1 VVLKGMIRTIGI
13 TDTTFRDAHQSLM
26 STRMKTEDILAIA
39 SKVDDI
45 GFHSAEVW
53 GGATFDSA
61 IRFLNEDPW
70 ERLEKI
76 KDIMPKTPL
85 QMLLRGQSLVG
96 YRAYSDDVVDQ
107 FISSAAVSGID
118 IFRVFDAL
126 NDEFNLTRAAEA
138 VKKSGKHLQMTL
150 VYSVSDDDGLNGNIY
165 NLDYYLVKAESFQ
178 KMGADSLCIKDMA
191 GLLSP
196 YDAYQLV
203 SHLKSNLDIPIQLH
217 SHCTSGMAPIT
228 YLKAIEAGID
238 IIDTAIS
245 PLSMGTSQPSVESIV
260 ASLRNSEYQFS
271 VNHKLFIEFSDYIES
286 ILPKYEKYFNN
297 QISSRVD
304 AGVLSHQI
312 PGGMISNLV
321 SQLSEMNEL
330 DKLPEVLKEI
340 PNVRKLLGYPALVT
354 PISQMVAAQSVNNV
368 VFGKDKLINSQVK
381 DYVYG
386 LYGRSPVP
394 VDSKYTSIALKDY
407 PQGEKPISSRPAD
420 LLSPELDQ
428 AAEEI
433 KDLSSDIK
441 DILIHALFPNI
452 SKNFLRIK
460 FGHIKVE
467 SESSGKIVKESGS
480 NSSIPI
486 ELKQTDLNS
495 DEIPVRSDAIR
506 SFNVF
511 VEDQYFKVDVDPINK
526 NFKSI
531 KKLEEVKSS
540 KSQNTDSKANESS
553 GNIFIAPMSGTF
565 LRYEVKVGQEIKSGD
580 YLLVIESMKMENSIP
595 AVTDNIVSELLLNP
609 GDSINK
615 GDVLI
620 RWA

>member
-1 VVLKGMIRTIGI
+1 MIRKIGI

-76 KDIMPKTPL
+76 KALMPKSPL

-107 FISSAAVSGID
+107 FISSAASTGID

-165 NLDYYLVKAESFQ
+165 NLDYYLEKAKSFQ
-178 KMGADSLCIKDMA
+178 KMNADSLCIKDMA

-196 YDAYQLV
+196 YDAYELV
-203 SHLKSNLDIPIQLH
+203 SHLKSNVDIPIQLH

-228 YLKAIEAGID
+228 YLKAIEAGVD
-238 IIDTAIS
+238 VIDTAIS
-245 PLSMGTSQPSVESIV
+245 PLSMGTSQPALESIV
-260 ASLRNSEYQFS
+260 ASLRNSEYEFS
-271 VNHKLFIEFSDYIES
+271 VNDKLFNEFSDYIES
-286 ILPKYEKYFNN
+286 ILPKYEKYFSN

-330 DKLPEVLKEI
+330 DKLPKVLKEI

-386 LYGRSPVP
+386 LYGRPPAP
-394 VDSKYTSIALKDY
+394 VDSKYISIALKDY
-407 PQGEKPISSRPAD
+407 PQGNNPISSRPAD
-420 LLSPELDQ
+420 LLAAELDQ

-433 KDLSSDIK
+433 KDLSSDVK
-441 DILIHALFPNI
+441 DILIHTLFPNI
-452 SKNFLRIK
+452 SRKFLDIK
-460 FGHIKVE
+460 FGHIQVE
-467 SESSGKIVKESGS
+467 SEDSDNTEKK
-480 NSSIPI
+480 
-486 ELKQTDLNS
+486 TDANDSVAVEPNKNNLNS
-495 DEIPVRSDAIR
+495 DEIPTRSDQIR

-531 KKLEEVKSS
+531 EKFEQPNSGKPKNKAVKSNRA
-540 KSQNTDSKANESS
+540 KENTL
-553 GNIFIAPMSGTF
+553 IAPMAGTF
-565 LRYEVKVGQEIKSGD
+565 LRYEVEVGQEIKSGD
-580 YLLVIESMKMENSIP
+580 SVLVIESMKMENSIP
-595 AVTDNIVSELLLNP
+595 ALADSVVAELPFKP
-609 GDSINK
+609 GDAISK
-615 GDVLI
+615 GDILI
-620 RWA
+620 KWE

>member
-1 VVLKGMIRTIGI
+1 MIRKIGI

-76 KDIMPKTPL
+76 KDLMPKTPL

-107 FISSAAVSGID
+107 FISSAASTGID

-165 NLDYYLVKAESFQ
+165 NLDYYLEKAKSFQ
-178 KMGADSLCIKDMA
+178 KMSADSLCIKDMA

-196 YDAYQLV
+196 YDAYELV
-203 SHLKSNLDIPIQLH
+203 SHLKSNVDIPIQLH

-238 IIDTAIS
+238 VIDTAIS
-245 PLSMGTSQPSVESIV
+245 PLSMGTSQPALESIV
-260 ASLRNSEYQFS
+260 ASLRNSEYEFS
-271 VNHKLFIEFSDYIES
+271 VNDKLFNEFSDYIES
-286 ILPKYEKYFNN
+286 ILPKYEKYFSN

-330 DKLPEVLKEI
+330 DKLPKVLKEI

-386 LYGRSPVP
+386 LYGRPPAP
-394 VDSKYTSIALKDY
+394 VDSKYISIALKDY
-407 PQGEKPISSRPAD
+407 PQGNNPISSRPAD
-420 LLSPELDQ
+420 LLAAELDQ

-433 KDLSSDIK
+433 KDLSSDVK
-441 DILIHALFPNI
+441 DILIHTLFPNI
-452 SKNFLRIK
+452 SRKFLDIK
-460 FGHIKVE
+460 FGHIQVE
-467 SESSGKIVKESGS
+467 NEDSDNTEKKIDANDSVAVEPNK
-480 NSSIPI
+480 NN
-486 ELKQTDLNS
+486 LNS
-495 DEIPVRSDAIR
+495 DEIPTRSDQIR

-531 KKLEEVKSS
+531 EKIEQPNSGKPKNKAVKSNRA
-540 KSQNTDSKANESS
+540 KENTL
-553 GNIFIAPMSGTF
+553 IAPMAGTF
-565 LRYEVKVGQEIKSGD
+565 LRYEVEVGQEIKSGD
-580 YLLVIESMKMENSIP
+580 SVLVIESMKMENSIP
-595 AVTDNIVSELLLNP
+595 ALADSVVAELPFKP
-609 GDSINK
+609 GDAISK
-615 GDVLI
+615 GDILI
-620 RWA
+620 KWE

>member
-1 VVLKGMIRTIGI
+1 MIKKIGI

-26 STRMKTEDILAIA
+26 STRMKTEDMLGIA
-39 SKVDDI
+39 SKVDEI

-76 KDIMPKTPL
+76 KNLMPNTPL

-96 YRAYSDDVVDQ
+96 YRAYADDVVDQ
-107 FISSAAVSGID
+107 FISSSAQSGID

-138 VKKSGKHLQMTL
+138 VKNVGKHLQMTL
-150 VYSVSDDDGLNGNIY
+150 VYSVADDDGLNGKIY
-165 NLDYYLVKAESFQ
+165 NLEYYLEKAKSFQ

-196 YDAYQLV
+196 YDAFELV
-203 SHLKSNLDIPIQLH
+203 SNLKSTVDIPIQLH

-228 YLKAIEAGID
+228 YLKAIEAGVD
-238 IIDTAIS
+238 VIDTAIS
-245 PLSMGTSQPSVESIV
+245 PLSMGTSQPALESII
-260 ASLRNSEYQFS
+260 ASLRNSDYQFS
-271 VNHKLFIEFSDYIES
+271 VNPKLFIEFSDYIES
-286 ILPKYEKYFNN
+286 ILPKYEQYFNY
-297 QISSRVD
+297 QIASRVD

-330 DKLPEVLKEI
+330 DKLPKVLQEI
-340 PNVRKLLGYPALVT
+340 PKVRKILGFPALVT

-386 LYGRSPVP
+386 LYGRPPAS
-394 VDSKYTSIALKDY
+394 VDNKYISLALKDY
-407 PQGEKPISSRPAD
+407 PQGNKPISSRPAD
-420 LLSPELDQ
+420 LLSSELDQ
-428 AAEEI
+428 AADEI

-441 DILIHALFPNI
+441 DILIHVLFPTI
-452 SKNFLRIK
+452 SKNFLGIK

-467 SESSGKIVKESGS
+467 EESSNTKES
-480 NSSIPI
+480 SSSKI
-486 ELKQTDLNS
+486 EQVELNS
-495 DEIPVRSDAIR
+495 DEVPSRS
-506 SFNVF
+506 N
-511 VEDQYFKVDVDPINK
+511 
-526 NFKSI
+526 
-531 KKLEEVKSS
+531 
-540 KSQNTDSKANESS
+540 
-553 GNIFIAPMSGTF
+553 NI
-565 LRYEVKVGQEIKSGD
+565 
-580 YLLVIESMKMENSIP
+580 
-595 AVTDNIVSELLLNP
+595 
-609 GDSINK
+609 
-615 GDVLI
+615 
-620 RWA
+620 

>member
-1 VVLKGMIRTIGI
+1 MIRKIGI

-76 KDIMPKTPL
+76 KDLMPKTPL

-107 FISSAAVSGID
+107 FISSAASTGID

-165 NLDYYLVKAESFQ
+165 NLDYYLEKAKSFQ
-178 KMGADSLCIKDMA
+178 KMSADSLCIKDMA

-196 YDAYQLV
+196 YDAYELV
-203 SHLKSNLDIPIQLH
+203 SHLKSNVDIPIQLH

-238 IIDTAIS
+238 VIDTAIS
-245 PLSMGTSQPSVESIV
+245 PLSMGTSQPALESIV
-260 ASLRNSEYQFS
+260 ASLRNSEYEFS
-271 VNHKLFIEFSDYIES
+271 VNDKLFNEFSDYIES
-286 ILPKYEKYFNN
+286 ILPKYEKYFSN

-330 DKLPEVLKEI
+330 DKLPKVLKEI

-386 LYGRSPVP
+386 LYGRPPAP
-394 VDSKYTSIALKDY
+394 VDSKYISIALKDY
-407 PQGEKPISSRPAD
+407 PQGNNPISSRPAD
-420 LLSPELDQ
+420 LLSAELDQ

-433 KDLSSDIK
+433 KDLSSDVK
-441 DILIHALFPNI
+441 DILIHTLFPNI
-452 SKNFLRIK
+452 SRKFLDIK
-460 FGHIKVE
+460 FGHIQVE
-467 SESSGKIVKESGS
+467 NEDSDNTEKKIDANDSVAVEPNK
-480 NSSIPI
+480 NN
-486 ELKQTDLNS
+486 LNS
-495 DEIPVRSDAIR
+495 DEIPTRSDQIR

-531 KKLEEVKSS
+531 EKFEQPNSGKPKNKAVKSNRA
-540 KSQNTDSKANESS
+540 KENTL
-553 GNIFIAPMSGTF
+553 IAPMAGTF
-565 LRYEVKVGQEIKSGD
+565 LRYEVEVGQEIKSGD
-580 YLLVIESMKMENSIP
+580 SVLVIESMKMENSIP
-595 AVTDNIVSELLLNP
+595 ALADSVVAELPFKP
-609 GDSINK
+609 GDAISK
-615 GDVLI
+615 GDILI
-620 RWA
+620 KWE

>member
-1 VVLKGMIRTIGI
+1 MIRKIGI

-76 KDIMPKTPL
+76 KDLMPKTPL

-107 FISSAAVSGID
+107 FISSAASTGID

-165 NLDYYLVKAESFQ
+165 NLDYYLEKAKSFQ
-178 KMGADSLCIKDMA
+178 KMSADSLCIKDMA

-196 YDAYQLV
+196 YDAYELV
-203 SHLKSNLDIPIQLH
+203 SHLKSNVDIPIQLH

-228 YLKAIEAGID
+228 YLKAIEAGVD
-238 IIDTAIS
+238 VIDTAIS
-245 PLSMGTSQPSVESIV
+245 PLSMGTSQPALESIV
-260 ASLRNSEYQFS
+260 ASLRNSEYEFS
-271 VNHKLFIEFSDYIES
+271 VNDKLFNEFSDYIES
-286 ILPKYEKYFNN
+286 ILPKYEKYFSN

-330 DKLPEVLKEI
+330 DKLPKVLKEI

-386 LYGRSPVP
+386 LYGRPPAP
-394 VDSKYTSIALKDY
+394 VDSKYISIALKDY
-407 PQGEKPISSRPAD
+407 PQGNNPISSRPAD
-420 LLSPELDQ
+420 LLSAELDQ

-433 KDLSSDIK
+433 KDLSSDVK
-441 DILIHALFPNI
+441 DILIHTLFPNI
-452 SKNFLRIK
+452 SRKFLDIK
-460 FGHIKVE
+460 FGHIQVE
-467 SESSGKIVKESGS
+467 SEDSDNTEKK
-480 NSSIPI
+480 
-486 ELKQTDLNS
+486 TDANDSVAVEPNKNNLNS
-495 DEIPVRSDAIR
+495 DEIPTRSDQIR

-531 KKLEEVKSS
+531 EKFEQPNSGKPKNKAVKSNRA
-540 KSQNTDSKANESS
+540 KENTL
-553 GNIFIAPMSGTF
+553 IAPMAGTF
-565 LRYEVKVGQEIKSGD
+565 LRYEVEVGQEIKSGD
-580 YLLVIESMKMENSIP
+580 SVLVIESMKMENSIP
-595 AVTDNIVSELLLNP
+595 ALADSVVAELPFKP
-609 GDSINK
+609 GDAISK
-615 GDVLI
+615 GDILI
-620 RWA
+620 KWE

>member
-1 VVLKGMIRTIGI
+1 MIKKIGI

-26 STRMKTEDILAIA
+26 STRMKTEDMLGIA
-39 SKVDDI
+39 SKVDEI

-76 KDIMPKTPL
+76 KSLMPNTPL

-96 YRAYSDDVVDQ
+96 YRAYADDVVDQ
-107 FISSAAVSGID
+107 FISSSAQSGID

-138 VKKSGKHLQMTL
+138 VKNVGKHLQMTL
-150 VYSVSDDDGLNGNIY
+150 VYSVADDDGLNGKIY
-165 NLDYYLVKAESFQ
+165 NLEYYLGKAKSFQ

-196 YDAYQLV
+196 YDAFELV
-203 SHLKSNLDIPIQLH
+203 SNLKSTVDIPIQLH

-228 YLKAIEAGID
+228 YLKAIEAGVD
-238 IIDTAIS
+238 VIDTAIS
-245 PLSMGTSQPSVESIV
+245 PLSMGTSQPALESII
-260 ASLRNSEYQFS
+260 ASLRNSDYQFS
-271 VNHKLFIEFSDYIES
+271 VNPKLFIEFSDYIES
-286 ILPKYEKYFNN
+286 ILPKYEQYFNY
-297 QISSRVD
+297 QIASRVD

-330 DKLPEVLKEI
+330 DKLPKVLQEI
-340 PNVRKLLGYPALVT
+340 PKVRKILGFPALVT

-386 LYGRSPVP
+386 LYGRPPAS
-394 VDSKYTSIALKDY
+394 VDKKYISLALKDY
-407 PQGEKPISSRPAD
+407 PQGNKPISSRPAD
-420 LLSPELDQ
+420 LLSSELDQ
-428 AAEEI
+428 AADEI

-441 DILIHALFPNI
+441 DILIHVLFPTI
-452 SKNFLRIK
+452 SKNFLGIK

-467 SESSGKIVKESGS
+467 EESSNTKES
-480 NSSIPI
+480 SSSKI
-486 ELKQTDLNS
+486 EQVELNS
-495 DEIPVRSDAIR
+495 DEVPSRSNNIR

-531 KKLEEVKSS
+531 KKITKDRSNNV
-540 KSQNTDSKANESS
+540 QNTNPISNES
-553 GNIFIAPMSGTF
+553 GDLRAPMSGIF
-565 LRYEVKVGQEIKSGD
+565 LRYQVEIGQEVKIGD
-580 YLLVIESMKMENSIP
+580 DVLIIESMKMENSIP
-595 AVTDNIVSELLLNP
+595 SPVDKIVSELPFNP
-609 GDSINK
+609 GDQVNK
-615 GDVLI
+615 GDILVK
-620 RWA
+620 WA

>member
-1 VVLKGMIRTIGI
+1 MIRKIGI

-26 STRMKTEDILAIA
+26 STRMNTEDILGIA

-76 KDIMPKTPL
+76 KDLMPKTPL

-107 FISSAAVSGID
+107 FISSAASTGID

-138 VKKSGKHLQMTL
+138 VKKCGKHLQMTL
-150 VYSVSDDDGLNGNIY
+150 VYSVADDDGLNGNIY
-165 NLDYYLVKAESFQ
+165 NLDYYLEKAKFFQ
-178 KMGADSLCIKDMA
+178 KMSADSLCIKDMA

-203 SHLKSNLDIPIQLH
+203 SHLKSNVDIPIQLH

-228 YLKAIEAGID
+228 YLKAIEAGVD
-238 IIDTAIS
+238 VIDTAIS

-260 ASLRNSEYQFS
+260 ASLRNSEYEFS
-271 VNHKLFIEFSDYIES
+271 VNDKLFIEFSDYIES
-286 ILPKYEKYFNN
+286 ILPKYEKHFSN

-330 DKLPEVLKEI
+330 DKLPKVLKEI

-368 VFGKDKLINSQVK
+368 VFGRDKLINSQIK

-386 LYGRSPVP
+386 LYGRPPAP

-407 PQGEKPISSRPAD
+407 PQGNKPISSRPAD

-433 KDLSSDIK
+433 KDLSSDVK
-441 DILIHALFPNI
+441 DILIHTLFPNI
-452 SKNFLRIK
+452 SRNFLGIK
-460 FGHIKVE
+460 LGHIKVE
-467 SESSGKIVKESGS
+467 SGPSEKTEKQSGS
-480 NSSIPI
+480 NGSIDDQP
-486 ELKQTDLNS
+486 KQNNLNS
-495 DEIPVRSDAIR
+495 DEIPIRSDMIR

-531 KKLEEVKSS
+531 EKIESGKS
-540 KSQNTDSKANESS
+540 KNKANKSN
-553 GNIFIAPMSGTF
+553 GANKNVLIAPMAGTF
-565 LRYEVKVGQEIKSGD
+565 LRYEVEVGQEIKSGD
-580 YLLVIESMKMENSIP
+580 NVLVIESMKMENSIP
-595 AVTDNIVSELLLNP
+595 ALADHVVSELPLNP
-609 GDSINK
+609 GDAISK
-615 GDVLI
+615 GDILV
-620 RWA
+620 RWE

>member
-1 VVLKGMIRTIGI
+1 MIRQIGI

-26 STRMKTEDILAIA
+26 STRMKTEDILGIA
-39 SKVDDI
+39 SKVDEI

-76 KDIMPKTPL
+76 KHLMPKTPL

-107 FISSAAVSGID
+107 FISTSAVTGID

-150 VYSVSDDDGLNGNIY
+150 CYSIADDDGLNGNIY
-165 NLDYYLVKAESFQ
+165 NLDYYLKKAQSFQ
-178 KMGADSLCIKDMA
+178 NMGADSLCIKDMA

-196 YDAYQLV
+196 YDSYQLV

-217 SHCTSGMAPIT
+217 SHCTSGMAPMT

-238 IIDTAIS
+238 VIDTCIS

-260 ASLRNSEYQFS
+260 ASLRNSEYQVS
-271 VNHKLFIEFSDYIES
+271 VNDKLFIEFSDYIES
-286 ILPKYEKYFNN
+286 ILPKYAKHFNN
-297 QISSRVD
+297 QTFSTVD
-304 AGVLSHQI
+304 VGVLSHQI

-321 SQLSEMNEL
+321 SQLTEMNEL

-386 LYGRSPVP
+386 LYGRPPAP
-394 VDSKYTSIALKDY
+394 VDSKYTSIVLKGY
-407 PQGEKPISSRPAD
+407 PQGNEPISSRPAD
-420 LLSPELDQ
+420 LLDPELDQ

-433 KDLSSDIK
+433 KDLSSDMK

-452 SKNFLRIK
+452 SKNFLGIK
-460 FGHIKVE
+460 LGHIKVE
-467 SESSGKIVKESGS
+467 SEIYEKVEKESATN
-480 NSSIPI
+480 NSTSI
-486 ELKQTDLNS
+486 ELKQTNLNS
-495 DEIPVRSDAIR
+495 DEIPVRSDNIR

-511 VEDQYFKVDVDPINK
+511 VEDQYFKVDVDPISK

-531 KKLEEVKSS
+531 QKFEKVNSDKYKVKDS
-540 KSQNTDSKANESS
+540 KSNSS
-553 GNIFIAPMSGTF
+553 EKNVLIAPMSGTF
-565 LRYEVKVGQEIKSGD
+565 LRYEVKVGQEIKSGENV
-580 YLLVIESMKMENSIP
+580 LVIESMKMENSIP
-595 AVTDNIVSELLLNP
+595 ALTDNIVSELPINP

-615 GDVLI
+615 GDILI
-620 RWA
+620 RWT

>member
-1 VVLKGMIRTIGI
+1 MIRKIGI

-76 KDIMPKTPL
+76 KDLMPKTPL

-107 FISSAAVSGID
+107 FISSAASTGID

-165 NLDYYLVKAESFQ
+165 NLDYYLEKAKSFQ
-178 KMGADSLCIKDMA
+178 KMNADSLCIKDMA

-196 YDAYQLV
+196 YDAYELV
-203 SHLKSNLDIPIQLH
+203 SHLKSNVDIPIQLH

-228 YLKAIEAGID
+228 YLKAIEAGVD
-238 IIDTAIS
+238 VIDTAIS
-245 PLSMGTSQPSVESIV
+245 PLSMGTSQPALESIV
-260 ASLRNSEYQFS
+260 ASLRNSEYEFS
-271 VNHKLFIEFSDYIES
+271 VNDKLFNEFSDYIES
-286 ILPKYEKYFNN
+286 ILPKYEKYFSN

-330 DKLPEVLKEI
+330 DKLPKVLKEI

-386 LYGRSPVP
+386 LYGRPPAP
-394 VDSKYTSIALKDY
+394 VDSKYISIALKDY
-407 PQGEKPISSRPAD
+407 PQGNNPISSRPAD
-420 LLSPELDQ
+420 LLSAELDQ

-433 KDLSSDIK
+433 KDLSSDVK
-441 DILIHALFPNI
+441 DILIHTLFPNI
-452 SKNFLRIK
+452 SRKFLDIK
-460 FGHIKVE
+460 FGHIQVE
-467 SESSGKIVKESGS
+467 SEDSDNTEKK
-480 NSSIPI
+480 
-486 ELKQTDLNS
+486 TDANDSVAVEPNKNNLNS
-495 DEIPVRSDAIR
+495 DEIPTRSDQIR

-531 KKLEEVKSS
+531 EKFEQPNSGKPKNKAVKSNRA
-540 KSQNTDSKANESS
+540 KENTL
-553 GNIFIAPMSGTF
+553 IAPMAGTF
-565 LRYEVKVGQEIKSGD
+565 LRYEVEVGQEIKSGD
-580 YLLVIESMKMENSIP
+580 SVLVIESMKMENSIP
-595 AVTDNIVSELLLNP
+595 ALADSVVAELPFKP
-609 GDSINK
+609 GDAISK
-615 GDVLI
+615 GDILI
-620 RWA
+620 KWE

>member
-1 VVLKGMIRTIGI
+1 MIRKIGI

-76 KDIMPKTPL
+76 KDLMPKTPL

-107 FISSAAVSGID
+107 FISSAASTGID

-165 NLDYYLVKAESFQ
+165 NLDYYLEKAKSFQ
-178 KMGADSLCIKDMA
+178 KMSADSLCIKDMA

-196 YDAYQLV
+196 YDAYELV
-203 SHLKSNLDIPIQLH
+203 SHLKSNVDIPIQLH

-228 YLKAIEAGID
+228 YLKAIEAGVD
-238 IIDTAIS
+238 VIDTAIS
-245 PLSMGTSQPSVESIV
+245 PLSMGTSQPALESIV
-260 ASLRNSEYQFS
+260 ASLRNSEYEFS
-271 VNHKLFIEFSDYIES
+271 VNDKLFNEFSDYIES
-286 ILPKYEKYFNN
+286 ILPKYEKYFSN

-330 DKLPEVLKEI
+330 DKLPKVLKEI

-386 LYGRSPVP
+386 LYGRPPAP
-394 VDSKYTSIALKDY
+394 VDSKYISIALKDY
-407 PQGEKPISSRPAD
+407 PQGNNPISSRPAD
-420 LLSPELDQ
+420 LLSAELDQ

-433 KDLSSDIK
+433 KDLSSDVK
-441 DILIHALFPNI
+441 DILIHTLFPNI
-452 SKNFLRIK
+452 SRKFLDIK
-460 FGHIKVE
+460 FGHIQVE
-467 SESSGKIVKESGS
+467 SEDSDNTEKKIDANDSVAVEPNK
-480 NSSIPI
+480 NN
-486 ELKQTDLNS
+486 LNS
-495 DEIPVRSDAIR
+495 DEIPTRSDQIR

-531 KKLEEVKSS
+531 EKIEQSNSGKLKNKAVKSNRA
-540 KSQNTDSKANESS
+540 KENTL
-553 GNIFIAPMSGTF
+553 IAPMAGTF
-565 LRYEVKVGQEIKSGD
+565 LRYEVEVGQEIKSGD
-580 YLLVIESMKMENSIP
+580 SVLVIESMKMENSIP
-595 AVTDNIVSELLLNP
+595 ALTDSVVSELPFKP
-609 GDSINK
+609 GDAISK
-615 GDVLI
+615 GDILI
-620 RWA
+620 KWE

>member
-1 VVLKGMIRTIGI
+1 MIRKIGI

-76 KDIMPKTPL
+76 KDLMPKTPL

-107 FISSAAVSGID
+107 FISSAASTGID

-165 NLDYYLVKAESFQ
+165 NLDYYLEKAKSFQ
-178 KMGADSLCIKDMA
+178 KMSADSLCIKDMA

-196 YDAYQLV
+196 YDAYELV
-203 SHLKSNLDIPIQLH
+203 SHLKSNVDIPIQLH

-228 YLKAIEAGID
+228 YLKAIEAGVD
-238 IIDTAIS
+238 VIDTAIS
-245 PLSMGTSQPSVESIV
+245 PLSMGTSQPALESIV
-260 ASLRNSEYQFS
+260 ASLRNSEYEFS
-271 VNHKLFIEFSDYIES
+271 VNDKLFNEFSDYIES
-286 ILPKYEKYFNN
+286 ILPKYEKYFSN

-330 DKLPEVLKEI
+330 DKLPKVLKEI

-386 LYGRSPVP
+386 LYGRPPAP
-394 VDSKYTSIALKDY
+394 VDSKYISIALKDY
-407 PQGEKPISSRPAD
+407 PQGNNPISSRPAD
-420 LLSPELDQ
+420 LLAAELDQ

-433 KDLSSDIK
+433 KDLSSDVK
-441 DILIHALFPNI
+441 DILIHTLFPNI
-452 SKNFLRIK
+452 SRKFLDIK
-460 FGHIKVE
+460 FGHIQVE
-467 SESSGKIVKESGS
+467 SEDSDNTEKKIDANDSVAVEPNK
-480 NSSIPI
+480 NN
-486 ELKQTDLNS
+486 LNS
-495 DEIPVRSDAIR
+495 DEIPTRSDQIR

-531 KKLEEVKSS
+531 EKIEQPNSGKPKNKAVKSNRA
-540 KSQNTDSKANESS
+540 KENTL
-553 GNIFIAPMSGTF
+553 IAPMAGTF
-565 LRYEVKVGQEIKSGD
+565 LRYEVEVGQEIKSGD
-580 YLLVIESMKMENSIP
+580 SVLVIESMKMENSIP
-595 AVTDNIVSELLLNP
+595 ALADSVVAELPFKP
-609 GDSINK
+609 GDAISK
-615 GDVLI
+615 GDILI
-620 RWA
+620 KWE

>member
-1 VVLKGMIRTIGI
+1 VILKVMIKKIGI

-26 STRMKTEDILAIA
+26 STRMKTEDMLGIA
-39 SKVDDI
+39 SKVDEI

-76 KDIMPKTPL
+76 KSLMPNTPL

-96 YRAYSDDVVDQ
+96 YRAYADDVVDQ
-107 FISSAAVSGID
+107 FISSSAQSGID

-138 VKKSGKHLQMTL
+138 VKNVGKHLQMTL
-150 VYSVSDDDGLNGNIY
+150 VYSVADDDGLNGKIY
-165 NLDYYLVKAESFQ
+165 NLEYYLGKAKSFQ

-196 YDAYQLV
+196 YDAFELV
-203 SHLKSNLDIPIQLH
+203 SNLKSTVDIPIQLH

-228 YLKAIEAGID
+228 YLKAIEAGVD
-238 IIDTAIS
+238 VIDTAIS
-245 PLSMGTSQPSVESIV
+245 PLSMGTSQPALESII
-260 ASLRNSEYQFS
+260 ASLRNSDYQFS
-271 VNHKLFIEFSDYIES
+271 VNPKLFIEFSDYIES
-286 ILPKYEKYFNN
+286 ILPKYEQYFNY
-297 QISSRVD
+297 QIASRVD

-330 DKLPEVLKEI
+330 DKLPKVLQEI
-340 PNVRKLLGYPALVT
+340 PKVRKILGFPALVT

-386 LYGRSPVP
+386 LYGRPPAS
-394 VDSKYTSIALKDY
+394 VDKKYISLALKDY
-407 PQGEKPISSRPAD
+407 PQGNKPISSRPAD
-420 LLSPELDQ
+420 LLSSELDQ
-428 AAEEI
+428 AADEI

-441 DILIHALFPNI
+441 DILIHVLFPTI
-452 SKNFLRIK
+452 SKNFFGIK

-467 SESSGKIVKESGS
+467 EESSNTKES
-480 NSSIPI
+480 SSSKI
-486 ELKQTDLNS
+486 EQVELNS
-495 DEIPVRSDAIR
+495 DEVPSRSNNIR

-531 KKLEEVKSS
+531 KKITKDRSNNV
-540 KSQNTDSKANESS
+540 QNTNPISNES
-553 GNIFIAPMSGTF
+553 GDLRAPMSGIF
-565 LRYEVKVGQEIKSGD
+565 LRYQVEIGQEVKIGD
-580 YLLVIESMKMENSIP
+580 DVLIIESMKMENSIP
-595 AVTDNIVSELLLNP
+595 SPVDKIVSELPFNP
-609 GDSINK
+609 GDQVNK
-615 GDVLI
+615 GDILVK
-620 RWA
+620 WA

>member
-1 VVLKGMIRTIGI
+1 MIRKIGI

-76 KDIMPKTPL
+76 KDLMPKTPL

-107 FISSAAVSGID
+107 FISSAASTGID

-126 NDEFNLTRAAEA
+126 NDEFNLTRAADA

-165 NLDYYLVKAESFQ
+165 NLDYYLEKAKSFQ
-178 KMGADSLCIKDMA
+178 KMSADSLCIKDMA

-196 YDAYQLV
+196 YDAYELV
-203 SHLKSNLDIPIQLH
+203 SHLKSNVDIPIQLH

-238 IIDTAIS
+238 VIDTAIS
-245 PLSMGTSQPSVESIV
+245 PLSMGTSQPALESIV
-260 ASLRNSEYQFS
+260 ASLRNSEYEFS
-271 VNHKLFIEFSDYIES
+271 VNDKLFNEFSDYIES
-286 ILPKYEKYFNN
+286 ILPKYEKYFSN

-330 DKLPEVLKEI
+330 DKLPKVLKEI

-386 LYGRSPVP
+386 LYGRPPAP
-394 VDSKYTSIALKDY
+394 VDSKYISIALKDY
-407 PQGEKPISSRPAD
+407 PQGNNPISSRPAD
-420 LLSPELDQ
+420 LLAAELDQ

-433 KDLSSDIK
+433 KDLSSDVK
-441 DILIHALFPNI
+441 DILIHTLFPNI
-452 SKNFLRIK
+452 SRKFLDIK
-460 FGHIKVE
+460 FGHIQVE
-467 SESSGKIVKESGS
+467 SEDSDNTEKKIDANDSVAVEPNK
-480 NSSIPI
+480 NN
-486 ELKQTDLNS
+486 LNS
-495 DEIPVRSDAIR
+495 DEIPTRSDQIR

-531 KKLEEVKSS
+531 EKIEQPNSGKPKNKAVKSNRA
-540 KSQNTDSKANESS
+540 KENTL
-553 GNIFIAPMSGTF
+553 IAPMAGTF
-565 LRYEVKVGQEIKSGD
+565 LRYEVEVGQEIKSGD
-580 YLLVIESMKMENSIP
+580 SVLVIESMKMENSIP
-595 AVTDNIVSELLLNP
+595 ALADSVVAELPFKP
-609 GDSINK
+609 GDAISK
-615 GDVLI
+615 GDILI
-620 RWA
+620 KWE

>member
-1 VVLKGMIRTIGI
+1 MIKKIGI

-26 STRMKTEDILAIA
+26 STRMKTEDMLGIA
-39 SKVDDI
+39 SKVDEI

-76 KDIMPKTPL
+76 KSLMPNTPL

-96 YRAYSDDVVDQ
+96 YRAYADDVVDQ
-107 FISSAAVSGID
+107 FISSSAQSGID

-138 VKKSGKHLQMTL
+138 VKNVGKHLQMTL
-150 VYSVSDDDGLNGNIY
+150 VYSVADDDGLNGKIY
-165 NLDYYLVKAESFQ
+165 NLEYYLGKAKSFQ

-196 YDAYQLV
+196 YDAFELV
-203 SHLKSNLDIPIQLH
+203 SNLKSTVDIPIQLH

-228 YLKAIEAGID
+228 YLKAIEAGVD
-238 IIDTAIS
+238 VIDTAIS
-245 PLSMGTSQPSVESIV
+245 PLSMGTSQPALESII
-260 ASLRNSEYQFS
+260 ASLRNSDYQFS
-271 VNHKLFIEFSDYIES
+271 VNPKLFIEFSDYIES
-286 ILPKYEKYFNN
+286 ILPKYEQYFNY
-297 QISSRVD
+297 QIASRVD

-330 DKLPEVLKEI
+330 DKLPKVLQEI
-340 PNVRKLLGYPALVT
+340 PKVRKILGFPALVT

-386 LYGRSPVP
+386 LYGRPPAS
-394 VDSKYTSIALKDY
+394 VDKKYISLALKDY
-407 PQGEKPISSRPAD
+407 PQGNKPISSRPAD
-420 LLSPELDQ
+420 LLSSELDQ
-428 AAEEI
+428 AADEI

-441 DILIHALFPNI
+441 DILIHVLFPTI
-452 SKNFLRIK
+452 SKNFFGIK

-467 SESSGKIVKESGS
+467 EESSNTKES
-480 NSSIPI
+480 SSSKI
-486 ELKQTDLNS
+486 EQVELNS
-495 DEIPVRSDAIR
+495 DEVPSRSNNIR

-531 KKLEEVKSS
+531 KKITKDRSNNV
-540 KSQNTDSKANESS
+540 QNTNPISNES
-553 GNIFIAPMSGTF
+553 GDLRAPMSGIF
-565 LRYEVKVGQEIKSGD
+565 LRYQVEIGQEVKIGD
-580 YLLVIESMKMENSIP
+580 DVLIIESMKMENSIP
-595 AVTDNIVSELLLNP
+595 SPVDKIVSELPFNP
-609 GDSINK
+609 GDQVNK
-615 GDVLI
+615 GDILVK
-620 RWA
+620 WA

>member
-1 VVLKGMIRTIGI
+1 MIRKIGI

-76 KDIMPKTPL
+76 KDLMPKTPL

-107 FISSAAVSGID
+107 FISSAASTGID

-165 NLDYYLVKAESFQ
+165 NLDYYLEKAKSFQ
-178 KMGADSLCIKDMA
+178 KMSADSLCIKDMA

-196 YDAYQLV
+196 YDAYELV
-203 SHLKSNLDIPIQLH
+203 SHLKSNVDIPIQLH

-228 YLKAIEAGID
+228 YLKAIEAGVD
-238 IIDTAIS
+238 VIDTAIS
-245 PLSMGTSQPSVESIV
+245 PLSMGTSQPALESIV
-260 ASLRNSEYQFS
+260 ASLRNSEYEFS
-271 VNHKLFIEFSDYIES
+271 VNDKLFNEFSDYIES
-286 ILPKYEKYFNN
+286 ILPKYEKYFSN

-330 DKLPEVLKEI
+330 DKLPKVLKEI

-386 LYGRSPVP
+386 LYGRPPAP
-394 VDSKYTSIALKDY
+394 VDSKYISIALKDY
-407 PQGEKPISSRPAD
+407 PQGNNPISSRPAD
-420 LLSPELDQ
+420 LLAAELDQ

-433 KDLSSDIK
+433 KDLSSDVK
-441 DILIHALFPNI
+441 DILIHTLFPNI
-452 SKNFLRIK
+452 SRKFLDIK
-460 FGHIKVE
+460 FGHIQVE
-467 SESSGKIVKESGS
+467 SEDSDNTEKKIDANDSVAVEPNK
-480 NSSIPI
+480 NN
-486 ELKQTDLNS
+486 LNS
-495 DEIPVRSDAIR
+495 DEIPTRSDQIR

-531 KKLEEVKSS
+531 EKIEQPNSGKPKNKAVKSNGA
-540 KSQNTDSKANESS
+540 KENTL
-553 GNIFIAPMSGTF
+553 IAPMAGTF
-565 LRYEVKVGQEIKSGD
+565 LRYEVEVGQEIKSGD
-580 YLLVIESMKMENSIP
+580 SVLVIESMKMENSIP
-595 AVTDNIVSELLLNP
+595 ALADSVVAELPFKP
-609 GDSINK
+609 GDAISK
-615 GDVLI
+615 GDILI
-620 RWA
+620 KWE

>member
-1 VVLKGMIRTIGI
+1 MIRKIGI

-76 KDIMPKTPL
+76 KDLMPKTPL

-107 FISSAAVSGID
+107 FISSAASTGID

-165 NLDYYLVKAESFQ
+165 NLDYYLEKAKSFQ
-178 KMGADSLCIKDMA
+178 KMSADSLCIKDMA

-196 YDAYQLV
+196 YDAYELV
-203 SHLKSNLDIPIQLH
+203 SHLKSNVDIPIQLH

-228 YLKAIEAGID
+228 YLKAIEAGVD
-238 IIDTAIS
+238 VIDTAIS
-245 PLSMGTSQPSVESIV
+245 PLSMGTSQPALESIV
-260 ASLRNSEYQFS
+260 ASLRNSEYEFS
-271 VNHKLFIEFSDYIES
+271 VNDKLFNEFSDYIES
-286 ILPKYEKYFNN
+286 ILPKYEKYFSN

-330 DKLPEVLKEI
+330 DKLPKVLKEI

-386 LYGRSPVP
+386 LYGRPPAP
-394 VDSKYTSIALKDY
+394 VDSKYISIALKDY
-407 PQGEKPISSRPAD
+407 PQGNNPISSRPAD
-420 LLSPELDQ
+420 LLSAELDQ

-433 KDLSSDIK
+433 KDLSSDVK
-441 DILIHALFPNI
+441 DILIHTLFPNI
-452 SKNFLRIK
+452 SRKFLDIK
-460 FGHIKVE
+460 FGHIQVE
-467 SESSGKIVKESGS
+467 SEDSDNTEKK
-480 NSSIPI
+480 
-486 ELKQTDLNS
+486 TDANDSVAVEPNKNNLNS
-495 DEIPVRSDAIR
+495 DEIPTRSDQIR
-506 SFNVF
+506 LFNVF

-531 KKLEEVKSS
+531 EKFEQPNSGKPKNKTVKSNGA
-540 KSQNTDSKANESS
+540 KENTL
-553 GNIFIAPMSGTF
+553 IAPMAGTF
-565 LRYEVKVGQEIKSGD
+565 LRYEVEVGQEIKSGD
-580 YLLVIESMKMENSIP
+580 SVLVIESMKMENSIP
-595 AVTDNIVSELLLNP
+595 ALADSVVAELPFKP
-609 GDSINK
+609 GDAISK
-615 GDVLI
+615 GDILI
-620 RWA
+620 KWE

>member
-1 VVLKGMIRTIGI
+1 MIRKIGI

-76 KDIMPKTPL
+76 KDLMPKTPL

-107 FISSAAVSGID
+107 FISSAASTGID

-165 NLDYYLVKAESFQ
+165 NLDYYLEKAKSFQ
-178 KMGADSLCIKDMA
+178 KMSADSLCIKDMA

-196 YDAYQLV
+196 YDAYELV
-203 SHLKSNLDIPIQLH
+203 SHLKSNVDIPIQLH

-228 YLKAIEAGID
+228 YLKAIEAGVD
-238 IIDTAIS
+238 VIDTAIS
-245 PLSMGTSQPSVESIV
+245 PLSMGTSQPALESIV
-260 ASLRNSEYQFS
+260 ASLRNSEYEFS
-271 VNHKLFIEFSDYIES
+271 VNDKLFNEFSDYIES
-286 ILPKYEKYFNN
+286 ILPKYEKYFSN

-330 DKLPEVLKEI
+330 DKLPKVLKEI

-386 LYGRSPVP
+386 LYGRPPAP
-394 VDSKYTSIALKDY
+394 VDSKYISIALKDY
-407 PQGEKPISSRPAD
+407 PQGNNPISSRPAD
-420 LLSPELDQ
+420 LLAAELDQ

-433 KDLSSDIK
+433 KDLSSDVK
-441 DILIHALFPNI
+441 DILIHTLFPNI
-452 SKNFLRIK
+452 SRKFLDIK
-460 FGHIKVE
+460 FGHIQVE
-467 SESSGKIVKESGS
+467 SEDSDNTEKK
-480 NSSIPI
+480 
-486 ELKQTDLNS
+486 TDANDSVAVEPNKNNLNS
-495 DEIPVRSDAIR
+495 DEIPTRSDQIR

-531 KKLEEVKSS
+531 EKIEQPNSGKPKNKAVKSNRA
-540 KSQNTDSKANESS
+540 KENTL
-553 GNIFIAPMSGTF
+553 IAPMAGTF
-565 LRYEVKVGQEIKSGD
+565 LRYEVEVGQEIKSGD
-580 YLLVIESMKMENSIP
+580 SVLVIESMKMENSIP
-595 AVTDNIVSELLLNP
+595 ALADSVVAELPFKP
-609 GDSINK
+609 GDAISK
-615 GDVLI
+615 GDILI
-620 RWA
+620 KWE

>member
-1 VVLKGMIRTIGI
+1 MIRKIGI

-76 KDIMPKTPL
+76 KDLMPKTPL

-107 FISSAAVSGID
+107 FISSAASTGID

-165 NLDYYLVKAESFQ
+165 NLDYYLEKAKSFQ
-178 KMGADSLCIKDMA
+178 KMSADSLCIKDMA

-196 YDAYQLV
+196 YDAYELV
-203 SHLKSNLDIPIQLH
+203 SHLKSNVDIPIQLH

-238 IIDTAIS
+238 VIDTAIS
-245 PLSMGTSQPSVESIV
+245 PLSMGTSQPALESIV
-260 ASLRNSEYQFS
+260 ASLRNSEYEFS
-271 VNHKLFIEFSDYIES
+271 VNDKLFNEFSDYIES
-286 ILPKYEKYFNN
+286 ILPKYEKYFSN

-330 DKLPEVLKEI
+330 DKLPKVLKEI

-386 LYGRSPVP
+386 LYGRPPAP
-394 VDSKYTSIALKDY
+394 VDSKYIPIALKDY
-407 PQGEKPISSRPAD
+407 PQGNNPISSRPAD
-420 LLSPELDQ
+420 LLAAELDQ

-433 KDLSSDIK
+433 KDLSSDVK
-441 DILIHALFPNI
+441 DILIHTLFPNI
-452 SKNFLRIK
+452 SRKFLDIK
-460 FGHIKVE
+460 FGHIQVE
-467 SESSGKIVKESGS
+467 SEDSDNTEKKIDANDSVAVEPNK
-480 NSSIPI
+480 NN
-486 ELKQTDLNS
+486 LNS
-495 DEIPVRSDAIR
+495 DEIPTRSDQIR

-531 KKLEEVKSS
+531 EKIEQPNSGKPKNKAVKSNRA
-540 KSQNTDSKANESS
+540 KENTL
-553 GNIFIAPMSGTF
+553 IAPMAGTF
-565 LRYEVKVGQEIKSGD
+565 LRYEVEVGQEIKSGD
-580 YLLVIESMKMENSIP
+580 SVLVIESMKMENSIP
-595 AVTDNIVSELLLNP
+595 ALADSVVAELPFKP
-609 GDSINK
+609 GDAISK
-615 GDVLI
+615 GDILI
-620 RWA
+620 KWE

>member
-1 VVLKGMIRTIGI
+1 MIRKIGI

-76 KDIMPKTPL
+76 KDLMPKTPL

-107 FISSAAVSGID
+107 FISSAASTGID

-165 NLDYYLVKAESFQ
+165 NLDYYLEKAKSFQ
-178 KMGADSLCIKDMA
+178 KMSADSLCIKDMA

-196 YDAYQLV
+196 YDAYELV
-203 SHLKSNLDIPIQLH
+203 SHLKSNVDIPIQLH

-238 IIDTAIS
+238 VIDTAIS
-245 PLSMGTSQPSVESIV
+245 PLSMGTSQPALESIV
-260 ASLRNSEYQFS
+260 ASLRNSEYEFS
-271 VNHKLFIEFSDYIES
+271 VNDKLFNEFSDYIES
-286 ILPKYEKYFNN
+286 ILPKYEKYFSN

-330 DKLPEVLKEI
+330 DKLPKVLKEI

-386 LYGRSPVP
+386 LYGRPPAP
-394 VDSKYTSIALKDY
+394 VDSKYISIALKDY
-407 PQGEKPISSRPAD
+407 PQGNNPISSRPAD
-420 LLSPELDQ
+420 LLSAELDQ

-433 KDLSSDIK
+433 KDLSSDVK
-441 DILIHALFPNI
+441 DILIHTLFPNI
-452 SKNFLRIK
+452 SRKFLDIK
-460 FGHIKVE
+460 FGHIQVE
-467 SESSGKIVKESGS
+467 SEDSDNTEKK
-480 NSSIPI
+480 
-486 ELKQTDLNS
+486 TDANDSVAVEPNKNNLNS
-495 DEIPVRSDAIR
+495 DEIPTRSDQIR

-531 KKLEEVKSS
+531 EKFEQPNSGKPKNKAVKSNRA
-540 KSQNTDSKANESS
+540 KENTL
-553 GNIFIAPMSGTF
+553 IAPMAGTF
-565 LRYEVKVGQEIKSGD
+565 LRYEVEVGQEIKSGD
-580 YLLVIESMKMENSIP
+580 SVLVIESMKMENSIP
-595 AVTDNIVSELLLNP
+595 ALADSVVAELPFKP
-609 GDSINK
+609 GDAISK
-615 GDVLI
+615 GDILI
-620 RWA
+620 KWE

>member
-1 VVLKGMIRTIGI
+1 MIRKIGI

-76 KDIMPKTPL
+76 KDLMPKTPL

-107 FISSAAVSGID
+107 FISSAASTGID

-165 NLDYYLVKAESFQ
+165 NLDYYLEKAKSFQ
-178 KMGADSLCIKDMA
+178 KMNADSLCIKDMA

-196 YDAYQLV
+196 YDAYELV
-203 SHLKSNLDIPIQLH
+203 SHLKSNVDIPIQLH

-238 IIDTAIS
+238 VIDTAIS
-245 PLSMGTSQPSVESIV
+245 PLSMGTSQPALESIV
-260 ASLRNSEYQFS
+260 ASLRNSEYEFS
-271 VNHKLFIEFSDYIES
+271 VNDKLFNEFSDYIES
-286 ILPKYEKYFNN
+286 ILPKYEKYFSN

-330 DKLPEVLKEI
+330 DKLPKVLKEI

-386 LYGRSPVP
+386 LYGRPPAP
-394 VDSKYTSIALKDY
+394 VDSKYISIALKDY
-407 PQGEKPISSRPAD
+407 PQGNNPISSRPAD
-420 LLSPELDQ
+420 LLAAELDQ

-433 KDLSSDIK
+433 KDLSSDVK
-441 DILIHALFPNI
+441 DILIHTLFPNI
-452 SKNFLRIK
+452 SRKFLDIK
-460 FGHIKVE
+460 FGHIQVE
-467 SESSGKIVKESGS
+467 SEDSDNTEKKIDANDSVAVEPNK
-480 NSSIPI
+480 NN
-486 ELKQTDLNS
+486 LNS
-495 DEIPVRSDAIR
+495 DEIPTRSDQIR

-531 KKLEEVKSS
+531 EKIEQPNSGKPKNKAVKSNRA
-540 KSQNTDSKANESS
+540 KENTL
-553 GNIFIAPMSGTF
+553 IAPMAGTF
-565 LRYEVKVGQEIKSGD
+565 LRYEVEVGQEIKSGD
-580 YLLVIESMKMENSIP
+580 SVLVIESMKMENSIP
-595 AVTDNIVSELLLNP
+595 ALADSVVAELPFKP
-609 GDSINK
+609 GDAISK
-615 GDVLI
+615 GDILI
-620 RWA
+620 KWE

>member
-1 VVLKGMIRTIGI
+1 MIRKIGI

-76 KDIMPKTPL
+76 KDLMPKTPL

-107 FISSAAVSGID
+107 FISSAASTGID

-165 NLDYYLVKAESFQ
+165 NLDYYLEKAKSFQ
-178 KMGADSLCIKDMA
+178 KMSADSLCIKDMA

-196 YDAYQLV
+196 YDAYELV
-203 SHLKSNLDIPIQLH
+203 SHLKSNVDIPIQLH

-228 YLKAIEAGID
+228 YLKAIEAGVD
-238 IIDTAIS
+238 VIDTAIS
-245 PLSMGTSQPSVESIV
+245 PLSMGTSQPALESIV
-260 ASLRNSEYQFS
+260 ASLRNSEYEFS
-271 VNHKLFIEFSDYIES
+271 VNDKLFNEFSDYIES
-286 ILPKYEKYFNN
+286 ILPKYEKYFSN

-330 DKLPEVLKEI
+330 DKLPKVLKEI

-386 LYGRSPVP
+386 LYGRPPAP
-394 VDSKYTSIALKDY
+394 VDSKYISIALKDY
-407 PQGEKPISSRPAD
+407 PQGNNPISSRPAD
-420 LLSPELDQ
+420 LLAAELDQ

-433 KDLSSDIK
+433 KDLSSDVK
-441 DILIHALFPNI
+441 DILIHTLFPNI
-452 SKNFLRIK
+452 SRKFLDIK
-460 FGHIKVE
+460 FGHIQVE
-467 SESSGKIVKESGS
+467 SEDSDNTEKKIDANDSVAVEPNK
-480 NSSIPI
+480 NN
-486 ELKQTDLNS
+486 LNS
-495 DEIPVRSDAIR
+495 DEIPTRSDQIR

-531 KKLEEVKSS
+531 EKFEQPNSGKPKNKAVKSNRA
-540 KSQNTDSKANESS
+540 KENTL
-553 GNIFIAPMSGTF
+553 IAPMAGTF
-565 LRYEVKVGQEIKSGD
+565 LRYEVEVGQEIKSGD
-580 YLLVIESMKMENSIP
+580 SVLVIESMKMENSIP
-595 AVTDNIVSELLLNP
+595 ALADSVVAELPFKP
-609 GDSINK
+609 GDAISK
-615 GDVLI
+615 GDILI
-620 RWA
+620 KWE

>member
-1 VVLKGMIRTIGI
+1 MIRKIGI

-76 KDIMPKTPL
+76 KDLMPKTPL

-107 FISSAAVSGID
+107 FISSAASTGID

-165 NLDYYLVKAESFQ
+165 NLDYYLEKAKSFQ
-178 KMGADSLCIKDMA
+178 KMSADSLCIKDMA

-196 YDAYQLV
+196 YDAYELV
-203 SHLKSNLDIPIQLH
+203 SHLKSNVDIPIQLH

-238 IIDTAIS
+238 VIDTAIS
-245 PLSMGTSQPSVESIV
+245 PLSMGTSQPALESIV
-260 ASLRNSEYQFS
+260 ASLRNSEYEFS
-271 VNHKLFIEFSDYIES
+271 VNDKLFNEFSDYIES
-286 ILPKYEKYFNN
+286 ILPKYEKYFSN

-330 DKLPEVLKEI
+330 DKLPKVLKEI

-386 LYGRSPVP
+386 LYGRPPAP
-394 VDSKYTSIALKDY
+394 VDSKYISIALKDY
-407 PQGEKPISSRPAD
+407 PQGNNPISSRPAD
-420 LLSPELDQ
+420 LLAAELDQ

-433 KDLSSDIK
+433 KDLSSDVK
-441 DILIHALFPNI
+441 DILIHTLFPNI
-452 SKNFLRIK
+452 SRKFLDIK
-460 FGHIKVE
+460 FGHIQVE
-467 SESSGKIVKESGS
+467 SEDSDNTEKK
-480 NSSIPI
+480 
-486 ELKQTDLNS
+486 TDANDSVAVEPNKNNLNS
-495 DEIPVRSDAIR
+495 DEIPTRSDQIR

-531 KKLEEVKSS
+531 EKIEQPNSGKPKNKAVKSNRA
-540 KSQNTDSKANESS
+540 KENTL
-553 GNIFIAPMSGTF
+553 IAPMAGTF
-565 LRYEVKVGQEIKSGD
+565 LRYEVEVGQEIKSGD
-580 YLLVIESMKMENSIP
+580 SVLVIESMKMENSIP
-595 AVTDNIVSELLLNP
+595 ALADSVVAELPFKP
-609 GDSINK
+609 GDAISK
-615 GDVLI
+615 GDILI
-620 RWA
+620 KWE

>member
-1 VVLKGMIRTIGI
+1 MIRKIGI

-76 KDIMPKTPL
+76 KDLMPKTPL

-107 FISSAAVSGID
+107 FISSAASTGID

-165 NLDYYLVKAESFQ
+165 NLDYYLEKAKSFQ
-178 KMGADSLCIKDMA
+178 KMSADSLCIKDMA

-196 YDAYQLV
+196 YDAYELV
-203 SHLKSNLDIPIQLH
+203 SHLKSNVDIPIQLH

-238 IIDTAIS
+238 VIDTAIS
-245 PLSMGTSQPSVESIV
+245 PLSMGTSQPALESIV
-260 ASLRNSEYQFS
+260 ASLRNSEYEFS
-271 VNHKLFIEFSDYIES
+271 VNDKLFNEFSDYIES
-286 ILPKYEKYFNN
+286 ILPKYEKYFSN

-330 DKLPEVLKEI
+330 DKLPKVLKEI

-386 LYGRSPVP
+386 LYGRPPAP
-394 VDSKYTSIALKDY
+394 VDSKYISIALKDY
-407 PQGEKPISSRPAD
+407 PQGNNPISSRPAD
-420 LLSPELDQ
+420 LLAAELDQ

-433 KDLSSDIK
+433 KDLSSDVK
-441 DILIHALFPNI
+441 DILIHTLFPNI
-452 SKNFLRIK
+452 SRKFLDIK
-460 FGHIKVE
+460 FGHIQVE
-467 SESSGKIVKESGS
+467 SEDSDNTEKKIDANDSVAVEPNK
-480 NSSIPI
+480 NN
-486 ELKQTDLNS
+486 LNS
-495 DEIPVRSDAIR
+495 DEIPTRSDQIR

-531 KKLEEVKSS
+531 EKIEQPNSGKPKNKAVKSNRA
-540 KSQNTDSKANESS
+540 KENTL
-553 GNIFIAPMSGTF
+553 IAPMAGTF
-565 LRYEVKVGQEIKSGD
+565 LRYEVEVGQEIKSGD
-580 YLLVIESMKMENSIP
+580 SVLVIESMKMENSIP
-595 AVTDNIVSELLLNP
+595 ALADSVVAELPFKP
-609 GDSINK
+609 GDAISK
-615 GDVLI
+615 GDIFIKWV
-620 RWA
+620 

>member
-1 VVLKGMIRTIGI
+1 MIRKIGI

-26 STRMKTEDILAIA
+26 STRMNTEDILGIA

-76 KDIMPKTPL
+76 KDLMPKTPL

-107 FISSAAVSGID
+107 FISSAASTGID

-165 NLDYYLVKAESFQ
+165 NLDYYLEKAKSFQ
-178 KMGADSLCIKDMA
+178 KMSADSLCIKDMA

-203 SHLKSNLDIPIQLH
+203 SHLKSNVDIPIQLH

-228 YLKAIEAGID
+228 YLKAIEAGVD
-238 IIDTAIS
+238 VIDTAIS

-260 ASLRNSEYQFS
+260 ASLRNSEYEFS
-271 VNHKLFIEFSDYIES
+271 VDTKLFIEFSDYIES
-286 ILPKYEKYFNN
+286 ILPKYEKYFSN

-312 PGGMISNLV
+312 PGGMISNLL

-330 DKLPEVLKEI
+330 DKLPKVLKEI

-386 LYGRSPVP
+386 LYGRPPAP

-407 PQGEKPISSRPAD
+407 PQGDKPISSRPAD
-420 LLSPELDQ
+420 LLPPELDQ

-433 KDLSSDIK
+433 KDLSSDVK
-441 DILIHALFPNI
+441 DILIHTLFPNI
-452 SKNFLRIK
+452 SRNFLGIK
-460 FGHIKVE
+460 LGHIKVE
-467 SESSGKIVKESGS
+467 SDPSEKTE
-480 NSSIPI
+480 
-486 ELKQTDLNS
+486 KQTDSNASIADQPKQNNLNS
-495 DEIPVRSDAIR
+495 EEIPIRSNSVR

-531 KKLEEVKSS
+531 KKIEKIQSGETKNNKS
-540 KSQNTDSKANESS
+540 NGANED
-553 GNIFIAPMSGTF
+553 ILIAPMAGTF
-565 LRYEVKVGQEIKSGD
+565 LRYEVEVGQEVKSGD
-580 YLLVIESMKMENSIP
+580 NVLVIESMKMENSIP
-595 AVTDNIVSELLLNP
+595 ALADHIVSELPLNP
-609 GDSINK
+609 GESISK
-615 GDVLI
+615 GDILVK
-620 RWA
+620 WE

>member
-1 VVLKGMIRTIGI
+1 MIRTIGI

-531 KKLEEVKSS
+531 KKLEEVKSR

>member
-1 VVLKGMIRTIGI
+1 MIRKIGI

-76 KDIMPKTPL
+76 KDLMPKTPL

-107 FISSAAVSGID
+107 FISSAASTGID

-165 NLDYYLVKAESFQ
+165 NLDYYLEKAKSFQ
-178 KMGADSLCIKDMA
+178 KMSADSLCIKDMA

-196 YDAYQLV
+196 YDAYELV
-203 SHLKSNLDIPIQLH
+203 SHLKSNVDIPIQLH

-238 IIDTAIS
+238 VIDTAIS
-245 PLSMGTSQPSVESIV
+245 PLSMGTSQPALESIV
-260 ASLRNSEYQFS
+260 ASLRNSEYEFS
-271 VNHKLFIEFSDYIES
+271 VNDKLFNEFSDYIES
-286 ILPKYEKYFNN
+286 ILPKYEKYFSN

-330 DKLPEVLKEI
+330 DKLPKVLKEI

-386 LYGRSPVP
+386 LYGRPPAP
-394 VDSKYTSIALKDY
+394 VDSKYISIALKDY
-407 PQGEKPISSRPAD
+407 PQGNNPISSRPAD
-420 LLSPELDQ
+420 LLAAELDQ

-433 KDLSSDIK
+433 KDLSSDVK
-441 DILIHALFPNI
+441 DILIHTLFPNI
-452 SKNFLRIK
+452 SRKFLDIK
-460 FGHIKVE
+460 FGHIQVE
-467 SESSGKIVKESGS
+467 SEDSDNTEKKIDANDSVAVEPNK
-480 NSSIPI
+480 NN
-486 ELKQTDLNS
+486 LNS
-495 DEIPVRSDAIR
+495 DEIPTRSDQIR

-531 KKLEEVKSS
+531 EKIEQPNSGKPKNKAVKSNRA
-540 KSQNTDSKANESS
+540 KENTL
-553 GNIFIAPMSGTF
+553 IAPMAGTF
-565 LRYEVKVGQEIKSGD
+565 LRYEVEVGQEIKSGD
-580 YLLVIESMKMENSIP
+580 SVLVIESMKMENSIP
-595 AVTDNIVSELLLNP
+595 ALADSVVAELPFKP
-609 GDSINK
+609 GDAISK
-615 GDVLI
+615 GDILI
-620 RWA
+620 KWE

>member
-1 VVLKGMIRTIGI
+1 MIRKIGI

-26 STRMKTEDILAIA
+26 STRMNTEDILGIA

-76 KDIMPKTPL
+76 KDLMPKTPL

-107 FISSAAVSGID
+107 FISSAASTGID

-165 NLDYYLVKAESFQ
+165 NLDYYLEKAKSFQ
-178 KMGADSLCIKDMA
+178 KMSADSLCIKDMA

-203 SHLKSNLDIPIQLH
+203 SHLKSNVDIPIQLH

-228 YLKAIEAGID
+228 YLKAIEAGVD
-238 IIDTAIS
+238 VIDTAIS

-260 ASLRNSEYQFS
+260 ASLRNSEYEFS
-271 VNHKLFIEFSDYIES
+271 VDTKLFIEFSDYIES
-286 ILPKYEKYFNN
+286 ILPKYEKYFSN

-312 PGGMISNLV
+312 PGGMISNLL

-330 DKLPEVLKEI
+330 DKLPKVLKEI

-368 VFGKDKLINSQVK
+368 VFGKDKLINSQIK

-386 LYGRSPVP
+386 LYGRPPAP

-407 PQGEKPISSRPAD
+407 PQGDKPISSRPAD
-420 LLSPELDQ
+420 LLPPELDQ

-433 KDLSSDIK
+433 KDLSSDVK
-441 DILIHALFPNI
+441 DILIHTLFPNI
-452 SKNFLRIK
+452 SRNFLGIK
-460 FGHIKVE
+460 LGHIKVE
-467 SESSGKIVKESGS
+467 SDPSEKTE
-480 NSSIPI
+480 
-486 ELKQTDLNS
+486 KQTDSNASIADQPKQNNLNS
-495 DEIPVRSDAIR
+495 EEIPIRSNSVR

-531 KKLEEVKSS
+531 KKIEKIQSGETKNNKS
-540 KSQNTDSKANESS
+540 NGANED
-553 GNIFIAPMSGTF
+553 ILIAPMAGTF
-565 LRYEVKVGQEIKSGD
+565 LRYEVEVGQEVKSGD
-580 YLLVIESMKMENSIP
+580 NVLVIESMKMENSIP
-595 AVTDNIVSELLLNP
+595 ALADHIVSELPLNP
-609 GDSINK
+609 GESISK
-615 GDVLI
+615 GDILVK
-620 RWA
+620 WE

>member
-1 VVLKGMIRTIGI
+1 MIRTIGI

>member
-1 VVLKGMIRTIGI
+1 MIRKIGI

-76 KDIMPKTPL
+76 KDLMPKTPL

-107 FISSAAVSGID
+107 FISSAASTGID

-165 NLDYYLVKAESFQ
+165 NLDYYLEKAKSFQ
-178 KMGADSLCIKDMA
+178 KMSADSLCIKDMA

-196 YDAYQLV
+196 YDAYELV
-203 SHLKSNLDIPIQLH
+203 SHLKSNVDIPIQLH

-238 IIDTAIS
+238 VIDTAIS
-245 PLSMGTSQPSVESIV
+245 PLSMGTSQPALESIV
-260 ASLRNSEYQFS
+260 ASLRNSEYEFS
-271 VNHKLFIEFSDYIES
+271 VNDKLFNEFSDYIES
-286 ILPKYEKYFNN
+286 ILPKYEKYFSN

-330 DKLPEVLKEI
+330 DKLPKVLKEI

-386 LYGRSPVP
+386 LYGRPPAP
-394 VDSKYTSIALKDY
+394 VDSKYISIALKDY
-407 PQGEKPISSRPAD
+407 PQGNNPISSRPAD
-420 LLSPELDQ
+420 LLAAELDQ

-433 KDLSSDIK
+433 KDLSSDVK
-441 DILIHALFPNI
+441 DILIHTLFPNI
-452 SKNFLRIK
+452 SRKFLDIK
-460 FGHIKVE
+460 FGHIQVE
-467 SESSGKIVKESGS
+467 SEDSDNTEKKIDANDSVAVEPNK
-480 NSSIPI
+480 NN
-486 ELKQTDLNS
+486 LNS
-495 DEIPVRSDAIR
+495 DEIPTRSDQIR

-531 KKLEEVKSS
+531 EKIEQPNSGKPKNKAVKSNGA
-540 KSQNTDSKANESS
+540 KENTL
-553 GNIFIAPMSGTF
+553 IAPMAGTF
-565 LRYEVKVGQEIKSGD
+565 LRYEVEVGQEIKSGD
-580 YLLVIESMKMENSIP
+580 SVLVIESMKMENSIP
-595 AVTDNIVSELLLNP
+595 ALADSVVAELPFKP
-609 GDSINK
+609 GDAISK
-615 GDVLI
+615 GDILI
-620 RWA
+620 KWE

>member
-1 VVLKGMIRTIGI
+1 MIRKIGI

-76 KDIMPKTPL
+76 KDLMPKTPL

-107 FISSAAVSGID
+107 FISSAASTGID

-165 NLDYYLVKAESFQ
+165 NLDYYLEKAKSFQ
-178 KMGADSLCIKDMA
+178 KMNADSLCIKDMA

-196 YDAYQLV
+196 YDAYELV
-203 SHLKSNLDIPIQLH
+203 SHLKSNVDIPIQLH

-228 YLKAIEAGID
+228 YLKAIEAGVD
-238 IIDTAIS
+238 VIDTAIS
-245 PLSMGTSQPSVESIV
+245 PLSMGTSQPALESIV
-260 ASLRNSEYQFS
+260 ASLRNSEYEFS
-271 VNHKLFIEFSDYIES
+271 VNDKLFNEFSDYIES
-286 ILPKYEKYFNN
+286 ILPKYEKYFSN

-330 DKLPEVLKEI
+330 DKLPKVLKEI

-386 LYGRSPVP
+386 LYGRPPAP
-394 VDSKYTSIALKDY
+394 VDSKYISIALKDY
-407 PQGEKPISSRPAD
+407 PQGNNPISSRPAD
-420 LLSPELDQ
+420 LLAAELDQ

-433 KDLSSDIK
+433 KDLSSDVK
-441 DILIHALFPNI
+441 DILIHTLFPNI
-452 SKNFLRIK
+452 SRKFLDIK
-460 FGHIKVE
+460 FGHIQVE
-467 SESSGKIVKESGS
+467 SEDSDNTEKKIDANDSVAVEPNK
-480 NSSIPI
+480 NN
-486 ELKQTDLNS
+486 LNS
-495 DEIPVRSDAIR
+495 DEIPTRSDQIR

-531 KKLEEVKSS
+531 EKIEQPNSGKPKNKAVKSNRA
-540 KSQNTDSKANESS
+540 KENTL
-553 GNIFIAPMSGTF
+553 IAPMAGTF
-565 LRYEVKVGQEIKSGD
+565 LRYEVEVGQEIKSGD
-580 YLLVIESMKMENSIP
+580 SVLVIESMKMENSIP
-595 AVTDNIVSELLLNP
+595 ALADSVVAELPFKP
-609 GDSINK
+609 GDAISK
-615 GDVLI
+615 GDILI
-620 RWA
+620 KWE